1 MKQFKLLF
9 AVLIAAVCLGSCKKD
24 GGGEEELCAHNKLG
38 VENFVIIDKDKNIDK
53 LEIAEI
59 GSQVK
64 HKAKTIPGSAYVVS
78 KRMI

>member
-38 VENFVIIDKDKNIDK
+38 VENFVDAMEKESAPQILDYRS
-53 LEIAEI
+53 AEEY
-59 GSQVK
+59 G
-64 HKAKTIPGSAYVVS
+64 
-78 KRMI
+78 

>member
-38 VENFVIIDKDKNIDK
+38 VENFVDAMGKESAPQILDYRS
-53 LEIAEI
+53 AEEY
-59 GSQVK
+59 
-64 HKAKTIPGSAYVVS
+64 AKSHIPGAISMPDT
-78 KRMI
+78 RP